1 MSRLPRINIESALY
15 YITTKSGHSYNIFID
30 DMDYKEYV
38 SLVAKYKDQYGFKL
52 FSYSLLPARLEMLIE
67 LRNDANIS
75 NIMHDITSL
84 YTKIYN
90 GKHGKKGHLFQ
101 QRFKSQIAEKDTY
114 LLQLTRQIHLSPVL
128 EKLAG
133 DPKAY
138 QYSSHNMFLDP
149 SKRVFPNMNSEIE
162 EVLGRFEGREKAFD
176 EFVSRPDQKEI
187 EELKRVLR
195 RNRILGSSEF
205 IEEVKRKIEENAK
218 AQKKNQAL
226 KKIQMVYI
234 AAGSAAIFA
243 LAIGV
248 TYFYK
253 QNSMLKNEYTRTVDM
268 YKRTLDGLKRERD
281 AAIEAHKDTENY
293 AWKIRLTEQALE
305 KTIQEKDRAEKIKND
320 INGSMWKIT
329 LTQVSGSPIEFQK
342 EDIIYFK
349 NNLCLSNNLS
359 KVGFSS
365 TIYTK
370 TDLKNGIIIWKTV
383 QSNERGETASWRGEW
398 DGSKI
403 KGAMSFRS
411 PSGDVK
417 DFSFVSTGERI
428 EKNNGG

>member
-15 YITTKSGHSYNIFID
+15 YVTTKSGHSYNIFID
-30 DMDYKEYV
+30 DMDYKEYI

-101 QRFKSQIAEKDTY
+101 QRFKSQIAEKDAY

-133 DPKAY
+133 DPKTY
-138 QYSSHNMFLDP
+138 QYSSHNMFLDS
-149 SKRVFPNMNSEIE
+149 SKRAFPNMKSEIE
-162 EVLGRFEGREKAFD
+162 EVLGRFKGREKEFD
-176 EFVSRPDQKEI
+176 DFVSRPDPKEI

-205 IEEVKRKIEENAK
+205 IEEVKRKIEENRK

-226 KKIQMVYI
+226 KKVQMVYI

-253 QNSMLKNEYTRTVDM
+253 QNSVLKNEYTRTVDT

-281 AAIEAHKDTENY
+281 AAIEANKDTENY

-305 KTIQEKDRAEKIKND
+305 KLKND

-359 KVGFSS
+359 KVGFPS
-365 TIYTK
+365 TVYTK
-370 TDLKNGIIIWKTV
+370 TDLKNGTIIWKV
-383 QSNERGETASWRGEW
+383 IQSNERGETASWRGEW

-403 KGAMSFRS
+403 KGVMSFRS
-411 PSGDVK
+411 PNGEVK